1 MDFVLWLKREKAHCV
16 TSKDSRS
23 DTVSRSGSTFESNAR
38 LLSTNQSKHPTARIR
53 ESPPSA
59 LVV

>member
-16 TSKDSRS
+16 TLKDSRS
-23 DTVSRSGSTFESNAR
+23 DTVSRPGSTFEPYAI
-38 LLSTNQSKHPTARIR
+38 LSSKNQSKHPTARIHN
-53 ESPPSA
+53 SPPYA